1 MHKFVSMMLWSIIDH
16 PQLKVGAMRRLHLR
30 LPSGD
35 MRIGAVILG
44 KYNFYWQ
51 VRACTESWNI
61 TSVAIRML
69 GQLLTPAIP
78 FPIQMAKGNIFEYH
92 KIMPFLKRAFD
103 NSVFAM

>member
-1 MHKFVSMMLWSIIDH
+1 
-16 PQLKVGAMRRLHLR
+16 MRILHLR
-30 LPSGD
+30 LPSGEI
-35 MRIGAVILG
+35 RIGTVIVG

-51 VRACTESWNI
+51 VRVLKYHECRHQNAWSI
-61 TSVAIRML
+61 

-103 NSVFAM
+103 NSVFARCNVKLNVNIDWPPKGNCLE